1 MRAMSAPNTNEA
13 PLVLHVVFNFAVGG
27 LENGVVNLI
36 NRMAENNWRHG
47 IVALSEVSP
56 EFMQRVRRSD
66 VPYWSMRKAPGHA
79 LSLYPRLIRLFRE
92 LRPAIVHM
100 RNLAALEVSAA
111 AWAAGV
117 PVRIHGEH
125 GRDVGDLDGSN
136 RKYQWVRRLYSPFVT
151 HYVAL
156 SKDLERYLV
165 ERVGVRATKI
175 TQIYNGV
182 DVARFVPVEGDR
194 ACIAGCPF
202 IDPALFIVGTVG
214 RMHEVKD
221 PLNLARAF
229 ALAIATDAEARRRM
243 RLVVVGDGPLR
254 GEVARMLQ
262 QAGIADLA
270 WLPGERNDVHEVMRG
285 FDCFVL
291 PSLAEGVSNTILE
304 AMASALPVVATRV
317 GGNAELT
324 IEGETGALV
333 PAADPRSLAAALLRY
348 CGDRSRARA
357 HGLAGR
363 RLVERRFSLERMV
376 EEYEALYAGLL
387 ARHGRVRPHAAAQPR
402 APAGR

>member
-1 MRAMSAPNTNEA
+1 MSASPANDA
-13 PLVLHVVFNFAVGG
+13 PLVLHVLFNFAVGG

-36 NRMAENNWRHG
+36 NRMAESNWRHG
-47 IVALSEVSP
+47 IIALSEVSP
-56 EFMQRVRRSD
+56 EFTQRVRRSD
-66 VPYWSMRKAPGHA
+66 VGYWSMRKAPGHA

-125 GRDVGDLDGSN
+125 GRDVGDLDGSS

-151 HYVAL
+151 QHVAL

-182 DVARFVPVEGDR
+182 DVVRFAPGQDGR
-194 ACIAGCPF
+194 AAIAGCPF
-202 IDPALFIVGTVG
+202 VHPELFIVGTVG
-214 RMHEVKD
+214 RMQEVKD
-221 PLNLARAF
+221 PLNLVRAF
-229 ALAIATDAEARRRM
+229 ALAVAGDAEARRRL
-243 RLVVVGDGPLR
+243 RLVMVGDGPLR
-254 GEVARMLQ
+254 GEVARMLER
-262 QAGIADLA
+262 AGIAELA
-270 WLPGERNDVHEVMRG
+270 WLPGERNDVHEVMCG

-291 PSLAEGVSNTILE
+291 PSLAEGISNTILE
-304 AMASALPVVATRV
+304 AMATALPVVATRV
-317 GGNAELT
+317 GGNAELI
-324 IEGETGALV
+324 IEGETGSLV
-333 PAADPRSLAAALLRY
+333 PAADPRSLAAAMLRY
-348 CGDRSRARA
+348 CGDRGRARA

-363 RLVERRFSLERMV
+363 RLVERHFSLERMV

-387 ARHGRVRPHAAAQPR
+387 ARHGRARRNVAGQSR